1 MKKPL
6 IGITMGD
13 PCGIGPEIILKAV
26 SSPMLNGKADF
37 LIIGSSGVLCK
48 IAERMGSTIA
58 FSGNSGN
65 IVFKKEQLLS
75 ISLKSESLDS
85 AAVADSYNHNHN
97 QLSLL
102 PFDNFPAD
110 KCFSH
115 VPSAEGGRASVEC
128 ILKGVDLAMEGHIDA
143 VVTAPINKEAVKLGG
158 FDYPGH
164 TELLKERTNTKDVV
178 MLMVGDKLKVSF
190 VTSHIALSQVHKII
204 TTDKIATAIT
214 ITANALKRYMGIAD
228 PNIAVCGLNPHS
240 GEAGRFG
247 TEEEKIII
255 PAINRVKEMGIMCSG
270 PVPADVVFFKARNG
284 HFDAVVALYHD
295 QGAIPIKLLAFETGV
310 NITLGIPIVRTS
322 PDHGTA
328 YDIAGKGI
336 ANPDSMIEAI
346 KYAIMMAEK

>member
-1 MKKPL
+1 MRKPL

-13 PCGIGPEIILKAV
+13 PCGIGPEIVLK
-26 SSPMLNGKADF
+26 SIISPKLNGKADF
-37 LIIGSSGVLCK
+37 LIIGSKGGLCSV
-48 IAERMGSTIA
+48 AERIGFEIA
-58 FSGNSGN
+58 FSDNSRNLDLGD
-65 IVFKKEQLLS
+65 EGLLS
-75 ISLKSESLDS
+75 VTLKSESLDF
-85 AAVADSYNHNHN
+85 ATTTTADSN
-97 QLSLL
+97 QIYLL
-102 PFDNFPAD
+102 PLDNFPID
-110 KCFSH
+110 KCFNH
-115 VPSAEGGRASVEC
+115 VPSAEGGRAAVEYV
-128 ILKGVDLAMEGHIDA
+128 LKGVDLAIERSIDA

-158 FDYPGH
+158 YDYPGH

-214 ITANALKRYMGIAD
+214 ITANALKRYMGITN

-247 TEEEKIII
+247 TEEKNIII
-255 PAINRVKEMGIMCSG
+255 PAINRVKETGVICSG

-328 YDIAGKGI
+328 YDIAGKGV

-346 KYAIMMAEK
+346 KYAVMMAGKR